1 MDPNHDSQD
10 FQDFTYSAP
19 KRSFWQKL
27 GGGSLSISLILHVIL
42 LAAGLFWIFQIIPV
56 PEKKVDFMPKSGG
69 GGSPASVSQQKKQ
82 QMRISQPNMARVS
95 AAGVTSSF
103 VLPEPEDVTQ
113 MTSISGISS
122 GSLAAGLGGHGS
134 GGGKGDGNG
143 TGVGNGLAPGLSD
156 GTGNKN
162 PFGMVSAERGAL
174 TGTFYD
180 LKQDRNQKPNEMT
193 VDKFHTELIN
203 IVRRGFT
210 ESSFSNFFK
219 APRQLFQTKVYIP
232 RLSAEGAPAA
242 FEVEKEVQP
251 KMWIVTYR
259 GAVQAPK
266 TGKFRFVGAGDD
278 ILVVRFNNRPVF
290 DFGYCVSGIGK
301 DIFGM
306 SAKMDGTTEDKELD
320 KEVRRATPMKMP
332 MTFYKYATTPDLNK
346 NIGGL
351 ALGPEFS
358 VEAGKTY
365 PIDIMIGEIPGGW
378 FSMALMIE
386 EIGATYQKDSTGAPI
401 LPIFRLDATPPD
413 PEMKGEAPPYAQDGP
428 IWKFV
433 PGAGKKDI

>member
-1 MDPNHDSQD
+1 MDSDYD
-10 FQDFTYSAP
+10 FQNQDHPAYVVP
-19 KRSFWQKL
+19 QRSFWQKF

-42 LAAGLFWIFQIIPV
+42 LVAGLFWIFQIIPV
-56 PEKKVDFMPKSGG
+56 PEKKVDFLPKSGG
-69 GGSPASVSQQKKQ
+69 GGSPSSASQQKKQ
-82 QMRISQPNMARVS
+82 QIRISQPNLSRV
-95 AAGVTSSF
+95 AAVGATGF
-103 VLPEPEDVTQ
+103 VLPEPEELTQ

-122 GSLAAGLGGHGS
+122 GSLAAGISGHGS

-143 TGVGNGLAPGLSD
+143 PGVGNGLAPGMSN

-162 PFGMVSAERGAL
+162 PFGMVSVERGAL

-180 LKQDRNQKPNEMT
+180 LKQDRNQKPNDMT
-193 VDKFHTELIN
+193 VDKFHVELIN
-203 IVRRGFT
+203 IVRRGFP
-210 ESSFSNFFK
+210 ESAFSSFFK

-290 DFGYCVSGIGK
+290 DFGYCISGIGK
-301 DIFGM
+301 DMIGL
-306 SAKMDGTTEDKELD
+306 SAKMDGTTEDRELEKEI
-320 KEVRRATPMKMP
+320 RRATPMKMP
-332 MTFYKYATTPDLNK
+332 MTFYKYGATPDLNK

-386 EIGATYQKDSTGAPI
+386 EIGATYEKDSTGSPI
-401 LPIFRLDATPPD
+401 LPIFNLDGAPPN
-413 PEMKGEAPPYAQDGP
+413 PEMKGEAPPFAKDGP

-433 PGAGKKDI
+433 PGTGKHDI